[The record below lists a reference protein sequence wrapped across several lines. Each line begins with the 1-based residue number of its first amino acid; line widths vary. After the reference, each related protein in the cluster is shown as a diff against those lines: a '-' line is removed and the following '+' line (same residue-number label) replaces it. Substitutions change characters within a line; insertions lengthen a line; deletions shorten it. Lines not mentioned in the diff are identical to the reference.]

1 MKILC
6 IIQCS
11 NLGGMEK
18 VTLESL
24 GLLQAAGHGVEIF
37 SLRPV
42 GALRTLAAEK
52 GISLFGSSSYRMG
65 GLYNITGI
73 FDAIKLFKPDRLWL
87 VGHNFG
93 SLLAAK
99 LSGCPACLSIHY
111 HHSER
116 SFRFWRF
123 FYGTARHCVHRIHFV
138 SRYIFE
144 EVQQILPDKT
154 KTTCFP
160 NVFPTPP
167 ALLPKEQARA
177 QLKIQAH
184 AFVVGNAG
192 WLIPRKAF
200 DVFLETAA
208 LVIKQIP
215 EAFFVIAGD
224 GAERDVLESLTNQLG
239 IQNSVLFLGWQNDLM
254 PFYSSVD
261 VILFNSHF
269 DCFPTTPLEAM
280 ARNIPVVCSLANGGL
295 KEALRHGQDGF
306 LLEHHDTEALAAEVI
321 RLFKDEDYRNKVA
334 SCGRQRIL
342 DIGSPEK
349 HLKYLNEFLE
359 LA

>member
-1 MKILC
+1 
-6 IIQCS
+6 
-11 NLGGMEK
+11 MEK

-24 GLLQAAGHGVEIF
+24 SILDIHGHEISIF
-37 SLRPV
+37 SLHPV
-42 GALRTLAAEK
+42 GELKSLAYAWGFHLTGTSRYRLA
-52 GISLFGSSSYRMG
+52 GIGNLVEIVKEIRR
-65 GLYNITGI
+65 
-73 FDAIKLFKPDRLWL
+73 FKPDRLWL

-93 SLLAAK
+93 SLLTAK
-99 LSGCPACLSIHY
+99 LSGRPAYLSIHY

-116 SFRFWRF
+116 PLWFWRF
-123 FYGTARHCVHRIHFV
+123 FYGMARHCVRRIHFV

-144 EVQQILPDKT
+144 EVQSLFPDKT
-154 KTTCFP
+154 QTICFP

-177 QLKIQAH
+177 QLNIPIN

-224 GAERDVLESLTNQLG
+224 GEERIVLESLADQLG
-239 IQNSVLFLGWQNDLM
+239 IRNSVLFLGWQKNLM

-280 ARNIPVVCSLANGGL
+280 ARNIPVVSSLANGGL
-295 KEALRHGQDGF
+295 KEAIRHGQDGF
-306 LLEHHDTEALAAEVI
+306 LIDQHDTEALAAEVVH
-321 RLFKDEDYRNKVA
+321 LYKDEDYRNKIA
-334 SCGRQRIL
+334 SHGRQRIL